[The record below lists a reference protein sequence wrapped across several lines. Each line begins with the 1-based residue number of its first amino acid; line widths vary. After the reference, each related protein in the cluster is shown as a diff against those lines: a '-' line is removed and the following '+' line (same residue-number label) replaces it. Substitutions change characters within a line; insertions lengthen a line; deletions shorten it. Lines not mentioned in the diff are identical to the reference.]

1 MSERATASG
10 GAGQGFYA
18 QVGGD
23 LPSFYDA
30 GLGPVFFVDFADDI
44 ARRAASA
51 APLRVLEIAAGT
63 GIVSRRLRDL
73 LPAAAKLTVTD
84 LNPGM
89 LDMARRKF
97 SESEQVSIEPADAC
111 ALPFADG
118 SFDAIVCQF
127 GLMFF
132 PDRNRAFREA
142 HRTLARGGRYLFSV
156 WDSLRHNGIG
166 RLVTEISGQFFS
178 GDPPRFFEAPFT
190 CHRIDP
196 IRDGLDEAGF
206 TDLRVAVLSIDKTVP
221 NVPVCA
227 HALVHGSPL
236 LDEIRSRGAVDPER
250 VVAALAEAL
259 PREFGTDPTQ
269 IPLRA
274 IVFEARRH

>member
-1 MSERATASG
+1 MSERAIGSSSDR
-10 GAGQGFYA
+10 QVFFA
-18 QVGGD
+18 QVAGD
-23 LPSFYDA
+23 LPAYYDA

-73 LPAAAKLTVTD
+73 LPAAAMLTVTD

-89 LDMARRKF
+89 LEVARRKF
-97 SESEQVSIEPADAC
+97 SGSEQISIEPADAC

-132 PDRNRAFREA
+132 SDRDRAFREA
-142 HRTLARGGRYLFSV
+142 NRTLADGGRYLFSV

-166 RLVTEISGQFFS
+166 RLVTEITGRFFS
-178 GDPPRFFEAPFT
+178 GDPPRFFEAPFS

-196 IRDGLDEAGF
+196 IRDSLDEAGF
-206 TDLRVAVLSIDKTVP
+206 TDLRIAVLSIDKTVP
-221 NVPVCA
+221 DVPA
-227 HALVHGSPL
+227 YAKALVHGSPL
-236 LDEIRSRGAVDPER
+236 ADEIRGRGVDPEQ

-259 PREFGTDPTQ
+259 PREFGASPTQ

-274 IVFEARRH
+274 IVFEALRR